1 MAYPRNGKVRAML
14 GERTATYDEYYGHDE
29 RLYGSVKSICMR
41 DMLNVRCSTGNDR
54 IGKIFRA
61 ELLEFLEDMGLSFE
75 TAVMFPN
82 GNFRLF
88 RMFGT
93 SLHIIG
99 CIEVSGCW
107 IVNPEINMPE
117 VRLRMFYGQGKVE
130 WTDRLGLWEDGR
142 EPYLHMHEGYY
153 PYGFRYMR
161 YMRVFSDICQEMEKR
176 GIYFRR

>member
-1 MAYPRNGKVRAML
+1 ML
-14 GERTATYDEYYGHDE
+14 GRRVMSYDEYYGRDE
-29 RLYGSVKSICMR
+29 RLYMSERDMRLR
-41 DMLNVRCSTGNDR
+41 DMLTVRCSTGNDR
-54 IGKIFRA
+54 VGKIFRA

-93 SLHIIG
+93 SLHIVG

-107 IVNPEINMPE
+107 IDNPGINMPE

-130 WTDRLGLWEDGR
+130 WTDRLGSWKDGY

-161 YMRVFSDICQEMEKR
+161 YMRVFSDICVEMEKR
-176 GIYFRR
+176 GMYFPYSSVV